1 MIKVLMLGWEFPPH
15 ISGGLGVACEG
26 LTSALIKTDEVL
38 IHFVIPRAPEVEKP
52 NLTVQG
58 ANTIGVRKRHQRN
71 TRQTVRTTST
81 RVNEIATEQSL
92 LEVTTVESPLTPY
105 EQPVQSQQ
113 EFLTKWNA
121 SISGTQDHHHHISET
136 SDIQFGDH
144 VTLHSFEGGYGS
156 KLFHE
161 VDKYA
166 EVVSSFSLQ
175 SDFDIIHAHDW
186 MTFPAAIAI
195 KQATGKPLTIHVHA
209 TEFDRAGTGG
219 SDVVYE
225 MEKMA
230 VKSADKIIAVSVLT
244 RKTLVERYGADPD
257 KVAVVY
263 NGMKFKKNLPLS
275 NESHPL
281 GDQLVSFVGRI
292 TFQKG
297 PEYFIDAAE
306 KVLKEF
312 PGCHFVMAG
321 AGDAMPAMIKRVIA
335 KRLSDRFHFTGFLN
349 RNDVARL
356 LSFTRVYVM
365 PSVSEPFGLT
375 ALEAVNAG
383 VPVVIS
389 LQSGV
394 SEVLPD
400 AIKVD
405 FWDTDALAQAICG
418 VLRYPLLSET
428 MRQRALNSVSSIS
441 WDAAA
446 SKVLNLYNELLKH
459 DGAAHSQSNP

>member
-26 LTSALIKTDEVL
+26 LTAALIKTDEVQ
-38 IHFVIPRAPEVEKP
+38 IHFVTPRATDVENS

-58 ANTIGVRKRHQRN
+58 ANTIEVRKRRRRKTN
-71 TRQTVRTTST
+71 QTVSAKST
-81 RVNEIATEQSL
+81 GVNEITTGETV
-92 LEVTTVESPLTPY
+92 LEVTTIESPLTPY
-105 EQPVQSQQ
+105 ETPLRTGHD
-113 EFLTKWNA
+113 FLTRWNA
-121 SISGTQDHHHHISET
+121 SVGEPSEEH
-136 SDIQFGDH
+136 H
-144 VTLHSFEGGYGS
+144 VTEIIDDSHDDHMTTHSFEGGYGS
-156 KLFHE
+156 KLFYE
-161 VDKYA
+161 VEKYT
-166 EVVSSFSLQ
+166 EVISSFALQ
-175 SDFDIIHAHDW
+175 NNFDIIHAHDW

-195 KQATGKPLTIHVHA
+195 KRATGKPLTIHVHA

-219 SDVVYE
+219 SEVVYE
-225 MEKMA
+225 MERIA
-230 VKSADKIIAVSVLT
+230 LKSADRIIAVSVLT
-244 RKTLVERYGADPD
+244 RKTLIERYGADPE
-257 KVAVVY
+257 KVTVVY

-275 NESHPL
+275 NDSHPL
-281 GDQLVSFVGRI
+281 GEQLVSFVGRI

-312 PGCHFVMAG
+312 PDCHFVMAG

-446 SKVLNLYNELLKH
+446 AKVLNVYSELLRH
-459 DGAAHSQSNP
+459 DSVVHSPSNP